1 MINTIRKYL
10 PIFLKNLI
18 RITINY
24 ISNRNV
30 EDMNNNLRKYGP
42 SRNNSSLQD
51 WTYMKKII
59 KNFINFK
66 DKYKNIT

>member
-1 MINTIRKYL
+1 
-10 PIFLKNLI
+10 
-18 RITINY
+18 
-24 ISNRNV
+24 
-30 EDMNNNLRKYGP
+30 MNNNLGKYGP